1 MFVGKNALTL
11 WLASYQAKFVNEVG
25 LAMSENLYRRFFC
38 QSWTNHLAENSADVV
53 RKIKTTPSD
62 FANYVLFGLISFL
75 TDLLI
80 CGNVI
85 LVMIWFDYRIVS
97 IVAVFTIP
105 VVVTY
110 YFFRRSILSKI
121 DQAFRDLTPRGNIAL
136 AQGVSAFAEA
146 NIYQKSDFFVS
157 RFMHLNRVINQHFT
171 NLKLAS
177 LLPARIFEVFGILC
191 LCAIIVYANIFSLER
206 EHLLVLIAFFVA
218 ASYRIIPSLSR
229 MFVTLSQIQA
239 YSYSVYELRE
249 SFSSDFHASITENK
263 TIRFEEIV
271 ELKNVCFT
279 YRSVSATFRL
289 ENTNVA
295 IRKGDF
301 IMLQGPSGA
310 GKTTILHL
318 LAGLLTNFEGHILI
332 DGKKL
337 ESATRSGWQSNIGF
351 VQQAS
356 VVLQDTILN
365 NVAFGEYHADRERVK
380 KALSYAGL
388 LDFVSSLPRTLDT
401 SVGEFG
407 LTLSGGQRQR
417 LVLARAL
424 YRNPSVLILDEV
436 TNQLDEEIK
445 HNILT
450 MLKELSQNG
459 ATVILASHDIS
470 VSKFANRKFVIVANT
485 LKEVF

>member
-1 MFVGKNALTL
+1 
-11 WLASYQAKFVNEVG
+11 
-25 LAMSENLYRRFFC
+25 
-38 QSWTNHLAENSADVV
+38 
-53 RKIKTTPSD
+53 
-62 FANYVLFGLISFL
+62 
-75 TDLLI
+75 
-80 CGNVI
+80 
-85 LVMIWFDYRIVS
+85 
-97 IVAVFTIP
+97 
-105 VVVTY
+105 
-110 YFFRRSILSKI
+110 
-121 DQAFRDLTPRGNIAL
+121 
-136 AQGVSAFAEA
+136 
-146 NIYQKSDFFVS
+146 
-157 RFMHLNRVINQHFT
+157 
-171 NLKLAS
+171 
-177 LLPARIFEVFGILC
+177 
-191 LCAIIVYANIFSLER
+191 
-206 EHLLVLIAFFVA
+206 
-218 ASYRIIPSLSR
+218 
-229 MFVTLSQIQA
+229 
-239 YSYSVYELRE
+239 
-249 SFSSDFHASITENK
+249 
-263 TIRFEEIV
+263 
-271 ELKNVCFT
+271 
-279 YRSVSATFRL
+279 
-289 ENTNVA
+289 
-295 IRKGDF
+295 
-301 IMLQGPSGA
+301 LQGPSGA